1 MSFSNIPNIPNITS
15 IKYCYYFHK
24 LLWDIFAFIVSKKIY
39 GRDNQYLLTSINSDI
54 KNSGFVVIKLVQWIL
69 CRYKTLMKTTY
80 ANDKLYKFLANFS
93 DVYENCNIHSFSYTK
108 NVFCSDFFID
118 LEEVIE
124 IDKTYSI
131 KSASI
136 AQVYRGTLI
145 TSGERV
151 AIKVTHPELT
161 AQFTWPYFYY
171 CLYSFLIQNC
181 RFLKKY
187 TLPFDMTN
195 FFDNFVKQ
203 TDMSREAKNL
213 EYFYNNY
220 QDNPLI
226 IIPKPIVWSKNVL
239 VMQYIDGVDFETLED
254 FKYSQYRVISIINL
268 FVRNNMINLT
278 KIHADLHNSN
288 WKVIMNSDDIARD
301 ISDNRDPTTTN
312 TTNTPRLVI
321 YDFGFCIDTPERYR
335 QIVKDMNKAI
345 ETNNHNLFI
354 ECMYNYLYSHSSRE
368 DFLRDSNRF
377 IGDKNKPINVQNF
390 IEFCVTNNYI
400 LKSDVLDLLLSTFLV
415 NNYFRVY
422 TSNNNIEEDFERDDL
437 DYINKL
443 ESTNNQLMTLSSICD
458 INNCFTQL
466 NKYFKDFINENSKT
480 IVNIKQQNMNR
491 QQKLAQVAE
500 MRTGENGFI
509 DF

>member
-1 MSFSNIPNIPNITS
+1 MSLPNITS

-24 LLWDIFAFIVSKKIY
+24 LLWDIFAFIVSKKIS
-39 GRDNQYLLTSINSDI
+39 GRDNQCLLSSINSDI

-80 ANDKLYKFLANFS
+80 TNDKVYSFLANFS
-93 DVYENCNIHSFSYTK
+93 DVYENCNIHSFSHTK
-108 NVFCSDFFID
+108 NVFYRDFYID
-118 LEEVIE
+118 LEDVIE

-136 AQVYRGTLI
+136 AQVYKGTLI

-151 AIKVTHPELT
+151 AIKVTHPELK

-171 CLYSFLIQNC
+171 CLYSFFIQNC
-181 RFLKKY
+181 PFLKKY

-220 QDNPLI
+220 RENPLI

-288 WKVIMNSDDIARD
+288 WKVIMNS
-301 ISDNRDPTTTN
+301 SDCKDPS
-312 TTNTPRLVI
+312 TPRLVI
-321 YDFGFCIDTPERYR
+321 YDFGFCIDTPETYR
-335 QIVKDMNKAI
+335 QIVRDMNKAI
-345 ETNNHNLFI
+345 ETNNHYLFI
-354 ECMYNYLYSHSSRE
+354 ECMYSYLYSNSSRE

-377 IGDKNKPINVQNF
+377 IGDKNKPINVHNF
-390 IEFCVTNNYI
+390 IEFCITNNYV

-422 TSNNNIEEDFERDDL
+422 TSNKNIEEDFERDDL
-437 DYINKL
+437 DYIDKL

-458 INNCFTQL
+458 INNCFNEL

-480 IVNIKQQNMNR
+480 IVNIKQKNINNKTR
-491 QQKLAQVAE
+491 LAEIADI
-500 MRTGENGFI
+500 RTEKNGFI